1 MLNDI
6 PFKTIIY
13 SAPLISI
20 VIILKKGGNALLG
33 RSVNKSSQDY
43 FFSTSDRINKNETI
57 DNAMARVA
65 LNELNIELKFTP
77 KFIDVFENFYDDSF

>member
-6 PFKTIIY
+6 AFKTFID

-20 VIILKKGGNALLG
+20 DIILKKGGNALLG
-33 RSVNKSSQDY
+33 MSVNKPPQGY
-43 FFSTSDRINKNETI
+43 FFSTSDRINKNKTI

-65 LNELNIELKFTP
+65 LNELNIELKFIP